1 MELFVVYAVCFTAG
15 LAWALLSAVLA
26 GVFGGLHHPDSPEHP
41 ALGTGGHAEA
51 GYNMPGF
58 SAFSPTVL
66 ASFLCSFGGFGMI
79 FSRVEAT
86 SSVWMSAP
94 LALLA
99 ASLVGGLVLWLF
111 RQMFLR
117 TQSSSES
124 RVASLIGVT
133 ATVQTPIPSTGLG
146 EVTYVHGGTRYLG
159 SACSENAEPLPRGVV
174 VKITGSVGAH
184 LSVVLQSKPKTYE

>member
-1 MELFVVYAVCFTAG
+1 MELFLVYAVCFAVG
-15 LAWALLSAVLA
+15 LFWALLSALVA

-99 ASLVGGLVLWLF
+99 AMLVGGLVLWLF

-124 RVASLIGVT
+124 RVASLVGVT
-133 ATVQTPIPSTGLG
+133 ATVQTPIPATGLG
-146 EVTYVHGGTRYLG
+146 EVTYVHGGTRYLA
-159 SACSENAEPLPRGVV
+159 SACSEDCQPLARGAL
-174 VKITGSVGAH
+174 VKITGSAGSH
-184 LSVVLQSKPKTYE
+184 LSVVLQPNSKTYA